1 MIMLL
6 VLKRN
11 APSIRHGVR
20 KIRFFASSTD
30 FLSVRSC
37 SYRSLDI
44 RQIVYR
50 VHMSLNAL
58 NMCRINW
65 GRCAEDWW
73 HQPGEGR
80 CRRTPAAAAEA
91 SWRRRCAWLAGLPLA
106 SFRWAR
112 RRRSIY
118 ICNSLD
124 NYVHIGYSFPIC
136 FVLRPTLCSIWRYSW
151 WPNE

>member
-30 FLSVRSC
+30 FLSVRSWT
-37 SYRSLDI
+37 YRSLDI
-44 RQIVYR
+44 RHIVYR

-65 GRCAEDWW
+65 GRCAEDW
-73 HQPGEGR
+73 
-80 CRRTPAAAAEA
+80 
-91 SWRRRCAWLAGLPLA
+91 
-106 SFRWAR
+106 
-112 RRRSIY
+112 
-118 ICNSLD
+118 
-124 NYVHIGYSFPIC
+124 
-136 FVLRPTLCSIWRYSW
+136 
-151 WPNE
+151 